1 VRPSSSDYNEIL
13 RFRSSIAFICALS
26 LGCLVSAHAQRA
38 ANPTATIIIMPF
50 ENGSG
55 APGLQ
60 WISEAF
66 PEILSQRLS
75 SPSIY
80 ALTREDRL
88 RAYDRAGIPAQVQPT
103 HATIYRLVEQMDA
116 DYVILGRYTFDGRNF
131 SASAQLLDM
140 HRLKLL
146 SESQET
152 GPLPELINIQTAL
165 AWDLLRFLQPN
176 FSLEK
181 QAFTSSAP
189 PIRLDALEHYVRGI
203 TATTA
208 AEKIQQFR
216 EAVRFNPNYNEA
228 LLHLGRAYFD
238 DRQYDQAVATF
249 AQVSATDPLAR
260 EANFYLGLAAYYLG
274 DFSRSQ
280 SAFNFVATRL
290 PLPEVYNNLGVV
302 IGRLGD
308 QKQSAKYLQK
318 AVQADSSDA
327 DYNFN
332 LAVALAQDGERQ
344 DAIHFFNEYL
354 KLRPEDTEIHM
365 LLSGFSDSS
374 KIPRFP
380 LERLK
385 SNYDENSFRQ
395 LFLGIEAAQE
405 ERLSKTDPVTHAQ
418 FHVSHGQEL
427 LSQGFAAEAQRE
439 FREAISLNPANPE
452 AHAGLARTLE
462 VENDLNGA
470 RAEAEAALRL
480 KVFVDPLLLLARLDL
495 RDNRADAAAQSV
507 DRALQLDPANSSA
520 LTLKRAV
527 AAKLAEKAQPL
538 PN

>member
-1 VRPSSSDYNEIL
+1 MPARYNEGL
-13 RFRSSIAFICALS
+13 SFRRSIAFVCALL
-26 LGCLVSAHAQRA
+26 LGCLAPAQAERT
-38 ANPTATIIIMPF
+38 ANSTSTIIVMPF

-116 DYVILGRYTFDGRNF
+116 DYVILGRYSFDGRSF
-131 SASAQLLDM
+131 SASAELLDM

-146 SESQET
+146 SEPRET

-165 AWDLLRFLQPN
+165 AWDLLHSLRPN
-176 FSLEK
+176 VLLDK
-181 QAFTSSAP
+181 QAYTSSAP

-203 TATTA
+203 TAATT
-208 AEKIQQFR
+208 AEKIQHFR
-216 EAVRFNPNYNEA
+216 EAVRFSPNYNEA
-228 LLHLGRAYFD
+228 LLRLGRAYFD

-249 AQVSATDPLAR
+249 AQVSTSDPLAR

-280 SAFNFVATRL
+280 AAFNFVAARL

-302 IGRLGD
+302 TGRLGD
-308 QKQSAKYLQK
+308 KKQSANYLQK

-332 LAVALAQDGERQ
+332 LAVALAQNGERQ

-354 KLRPEDTEIHM
+354 RIHPEDTEAHI
-365 LLSGFSDSS
+365 LVSGLTDSTRPS
-374 KIPRFP
+374 KLP
-380 LERLK
+380 LQRLK
-385 SNYDENSFRQ
+385 PTYGENSFRQ
-395 LFLGIEAAQE
+395 LFLGIEAAAE
-405 ERLSKTDPVTHAQ
+405 ERLSKTDALTHAQ

-427 LSQGFAAEAQRE
+427 LSQGFSAEAQKE
-439 FREAISLNPANPE
+439 FREAIVLNSANAE

-462 VENDLNGA
+462 LDNDLGGA
-470 RAEAEAALRL
+470 RTEAEAALGL
-480 KVFVDPLLLLARLDL
+480 KVFIDPLLLLARLDL
-495 RDNRADAAAQSV
+495 RDNRADAAARSV

-520 LTLKRAV
+520 LNLKRAV

>member
-1 VRPSSSDYNEIL
+1 MRPSSSGYNESL
-13 RFRSSIAFICALS
+13 RFRPSIAFICVL
-26 LGCLVSAHAQRA
+26 LFGCLVPAHAQPA
-38 ANPTATIIIMPF
+38 ANSTATIIVMPF

-116 DYVILGRYTFDGRNF
+116 DYVILGRYTFDGRDF
-131 SASAQLLDM
+131 STSAQLLDM

-165 AWDLLRFLQPN
+165 AWDLLRFLRPN
-176 FSLEK
+176 FTPEK
-181 QAFTSSAP
+181 QAFSSSAP
-189 PIRLDALEHYVRGI
+189 TIRLDALEHYVRGI
-203 TATTA
+203 TATTT

-308 QKQSAKYLQK
+308 QNQSAKYLQK

-332 LAVALAQDGERQ
+332 LAVALAQNGERQ

-354 KLRPEDTEIHM
+354 KLHPEDTEIHT
-365 LLSGFSDSS
+365 LLSGLSDSS
-374 KIPRFP
+374 KTLKFP

-462 VENDLNGA
+462 VDNDLGGA

>member
-1 VRPSSSDYNEIL
+1 
-13 RFRSSIAFICALS
+13 
-26 LGCLVSAHAQRA
+26 
-38 ANPTATIIIMPF
+38 MPF
-50 ENGSG
+50 ENGSRV
-55 APGLQ
+55 PGLQ
-60 WISEAF
+60 WISQAF

-116 DYVILGRYTFDGRNF
+116 DYVVLGRYTFDGRNF

-140 HRLKLL
+140 HRMKLL

-165 AWDLLRFLQPN
+165 AWDLLRFLRPN
-176 FSLEK
+176 FTLDK
-181 QAFTSSAP
+181 QAFTSAAP

-203 TATTA
+203 TATTN

-216 EAVRFNPNYNEA
+216 EAVRFSPNYNEA
-228 LLHLGRAYFD
+228 LLLLGRAYFD
-238 DRQYDQAVATF
+238 DHQFDQAAATF
-249 AQVSATDPLAR
+249 AQVSSNDPLAR

-280 SAFNFVATRL
+280 SAFNFVAARL

-302 IGRLGD
+302 TGRLGD
-308 QKQSAKYLQK
+308 KKQSAKYLQK

-354 KLRPEDTEIHM
+354 KIHPEDTEVHVF
-365 LLSGFSDSS
+365 LSGLSDSS
-374 KIPRFP
+374 KVQKFP

-405 ERLSKTDPVTHAQ
+405 ERLSKTDPATHAQ
-418 FHVSHGQEL
+418 FHVSHAQEL
-427 LSQGFAAEAQRE
+427 LSKGFAAEAQRE

-452 AHAGLARTLE
+452 AHAGLARALE
-462 VENDLNGA
+462 VDNDLGGA

-480 KVFVDPLLLLARLDL
+480 KVFIDPLLLLARLDL

-507 DRALQLDPANSSA
+507 DRALQLDPANTSA